1 MSTAEQR
8 ALDLYPPKYTRDTW
22 IRQQPDVN
30 APLRQAYILG
40 RNEGYKYDYVETSAG
55 LQETAE
61 DWVFKNVHDC
71 DVVGEHRCEEA
82 FVAGWKEREVR
93 AISGEISSKLSHEE
107 LLKLGD
113 AIRKAAFQNNV
124 SLSGNDPFDFEC
136 FIRDMFNATADI
148 MKARIKG
155 KG

>member
-40 RNEGYKYDYVETSAG
+40 RNEGYKDGYVETSA
-55 LQETAE
+55 
-61 DWVFKNVHDC
+61 
-71 DVVGEHRCEEA
+71 
-82 FVAGWKEREVR
+82 
-93 AISGEISSKLSHEE
+93 SGEISSKLSHEE